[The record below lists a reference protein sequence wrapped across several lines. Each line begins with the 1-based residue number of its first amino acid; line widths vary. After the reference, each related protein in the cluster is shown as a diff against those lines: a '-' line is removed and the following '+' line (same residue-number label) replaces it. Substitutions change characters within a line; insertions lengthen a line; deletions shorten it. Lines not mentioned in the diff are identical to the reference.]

1 MILSSV
7 LFFNKKIHLEVE
19 VGELRKKKL
28 GYGYAKWGYIFSL
41 PFIIAFLIFSLYPI
55 IYTAVIGFT
64 DLKGLGMTEIHF
76 LSDDPFRNFK
86 LILTNASFQTA
97 CKNTVVMWILNFI
110 PQISLAL
117 LLAAWF
123 TDKRSTVKGQGF
135 FKVLFYMPNIITAA
149 TVAILFKSLF
159 EYPMSPMNDL
169 VMSLGISDKPIQ
181 FLINKNV
188 ARAIVIFI
196 QFWMWYGYTMVVLT
210 SGILGISPE
219 IFEAAE
225 VDGANRWQTFW
236 YVTIPNIKTILLFTL
251 VTSLI
256 GGLNM
261 FDIPKLF
268 MLGGPDN
275 TTTTTSVFIYNQA
288 FSGSYMYNRAAAAS
302 MIMFVIIVV
311 LSAVM
316 FWLLRDKDEEKLE
329 REIRQQQ
336 KSYKAK
342 QKALAK
348 AAKLAAATV
357 EEVVTES
364 VDSAKVDGE
373 EDASC

>member
-1 MILSSV
+1 MA
-7 LFFNKKIHLEVE
+7 LEV
-19 VGELRKKKL
+19 GNLKRKKL
-28 GYGYAKWGYIFSL
+28 GHGYAKWGYIFSL

-55 IYTAVIGFT
+55 VYTAVIGFT
-64 DLKGLGMTEIHF
+64 DLKGLGMTDIHF
-76 LSDDPFRNFK
+76 LADDPFKNFK
-86 LILTNASFQTA
+86 LILANASFQTA
-97 CKNTVVMWILNFI
+97 FKNTVIMWILNFI

-123 TDKRSTVKGQGF
+123 TDKRSKVKGQGF

-181 FLINKNV
+181 FLISKNV

-275 TTTTTSVFIYNQA
+275 ATTTTSVFIYNQA

-311 LSAVM
+311 LSAIM

-329 REIRQQQ
+329 RAIRQQQ
-336 KSYKAK
+336 KAYRAK
-342 QKALAK
+342 QRQLAKEAK
-348 AAKLAAATV
+348 AAADIEKVSAA
-357 EEVVTES
+357 
-364 VDSAKVDGE
+364 DSADLNMKNGK
-373 EDASC
+373 EDAEC

>member
-1 MILSSV
+1 M
-7 LFFNKKIHLEVE
+7 K
-19 VGELRKKKL
+19 KKKL
-28 GYGYAKWGYIFSL
+28 GQGYAKWGYIFSL
-41 PFIIAFLIFSLYPI
+41 PFLIAFLIFSLYPI
-55 IYTAVIGFT
+55 VYTAVIGFT

-76 LSDDPFRNFK
+76 LTDDPFRNFK
-86 LILTNASFQTA
+86 TVLSNATFRMA
-97 CKNTVVMWILNFI
+97 FKNTVIMWILNFI

-123 TDKRSTVKGQGF
+123 TDKRSKIKGQGF

-236 YVTIPNIKTILLFTL
+236 LVTIPNIKTILLFTL

-275 TTTTTSVFIYNQA
+275 ATTTTSVFIYNQA

-302 MIMFVIIVV
+302 MIMFVIIVI
-311 LSAVM
+311 LSAIM
-316 FWLLRDKDEEKLE
+316 FWLLRDKDEEKAA
-329 REIRQQQ
+329 RQIRQQQ
-336 KSYKAK
+336 KRYREK
-342 QKALAK
+342 QRAAQK
-348 AAKLAAATV
+348 AAKMAA
-357 EEVVTES
+357 
-364 VDSAKVDGE
+364 SAKSSGK
-373 EDASC
+373 EDA